1 MSGKRVG
8 VSHEGADV
16 RHARAPD
23 LVAIVEQGRAVRDE
37 LVQMASDVA
46 AVARIQARAERGLA
60 HVRAIKNPALRA
72 QYLGKLADWLASEKT
87 QEVLMRASLGTP
99 MGRGRPQESR
109 RRVPSWVPADL
120 AVIYRREAKAHSEFS
135 AAALVRQIKRE
146 RALIEA
152 TQ

>member
-1 MSGKRVG
+1 MK
-8 VSHEGADV
+8 
-16 RHARAPD
+16 HAPAPD
-23 LVAIVEQGRAVRDE
+23 LAAIVEQGKAERAE
-37 LVQMASDVA
+37 LEQMASDVA

-87 QEVLMRASLGTP
+87 QEILLRASCGAPTGP
-99 MGRGRPQESR
+99 GRPPIPR
-109 RRVPSWVPADL
+109 CRVPAWVPADL

-146 RALIEA
+146 RTEA
-152 TQ
+152 RQ